1 MSTPIS
7 DANTPAETA
16 ASTGPAPAAA
26 PKPRSRLG
34 RLGRRADAANGPR
47 ATFGQ
52 LLPYLLEHKKVLSVV
67 VLLSILGALASLAQP
82 LLVSQVITVVQQN
95 QPLGALVWGLVALVV
110 VSGLIS
116 GYQHYLLQRTGEGVV
131 LSSRRKLIG
140 RMLRLPIS
148 EFDTRRTGDLVSR
161 VGSDT
166 TLLRAVL
173 TQGLVEAIG
182 GSLTFL
188 GALIAMLV
196 IDPVLLGLTVLVIA
210 ASVVTVTLLSQR
222 IRVASRMAQE
232 KVGALAASV
241 ERAISSI
248 RTVRASNATD
258 REIAAVD
265 ADATGAYQ
273 MGLQVA
279 KISAL
284 VVPIAGIAMQVS
296 FLVVLGVGGFRVA
309 SGQITVAN
317 LIAFILFLFL
327 MILPLGQ
334 AFGAITSVNS
344 ALGALGRIQEIIDL
358 PAEDQFDRDLF
369 PLAITVGA
377 ANESVRPDAPAI
389 SFENVFF
396 GYATQASTADAAAPV
411 AAAGDGGPGAGP
423 GTGSGTGD
431 SGGSPAGPPAD
442 VMPNALVTALVAP
455 GVIEAML
462 AEPDLVDADLA
473 AADRAAADRAAVDL
487 AHAEQAAAHLAAAE
501 HAAATMAAARPA
513 AALAAESAA
522 AANASARAAATAA
535 ASAEAAAEA
544 SAAMTAAVY
553 AAATGTVSI
562 AAVAAA
568 TAFAAPD
575 QASDAEVPGLSAA
588 DDSATDA
595 PGTATAP
602 DAPVSPDAP
611 DTPASAASAT
621 SVDSPASPAAGP
633 DDGPHTAPA
642 FGSVDDTGAP
652 NVDAGPAADPSEP
665 RPVLRGV
672 SFSAP
677 RGLRT
682 ALVGPSGAGKSTIL
696 ALIERF
702 YDPNAGVV
710 RLGGLDIRTLD
721 RTALRS
727 QIGYVEQDAPVLAG
741 SLRDNLVLSAPDA
754 TDEECIA
761 VLHAVN
767 LGEVLERDP
776 AGLGAAVGE
785 SGVMLSGGER
795 QRLAIARALLAAPP
809 ILLLDESTSSLDG
822 VNEQL
827 MRAAIDAVAVDR
839 TLIVIAHRLSTV
851 VDSDQIV
858 VLDHGQVIGTGT
870 HSELVVSTPLYREL
884 AKHQLLV

>member
-1 MSTPIS
+1 M
-7 DANTPAETA
+7 
-16 ASTGPAPAAA
+16 
-26 PKPRSRLG
+26 
-34 RLGRRADAANGPR
+34 GRRADAGGPR
-47 ATFGQ
+47 ATFSQ
-52 LLPYLLEHKKVLSVV
+52 LVPYLLEHKKVLGFVIV
-67 VLLSILGALASLAQP
+67 LSILGALASLAQP
-82 LLVSQVITVVQQN
+82 LLVSQVITIVQKN
-95 QPLGALVWGLVALVV
+95 RPLGGLVWALVALVV

-210 ASVVTVTLLSQR
+210 VSVVTVTLLAQR
-222 IRVASRMAQE
+222 IRVASHAAQAR
-232 KVGALAASV
+232 VGDLAASV
-241 ERAISSI
+241 ERAISAV

-258 REIAAVD
+258 REIAAVEED
-265 ADATGAYQ
+265 AKGAWR
-273 MGLQVA
+273 MGIQVA

-309 SGQITVAN
+309 SGAITVAN

-327 MILPLGQ
+327 MIMPLGQ

-358 PAEDQFDRDLF
+358 PAEDQFDRDIA

-389 SFENVFF
+389 SFEDVHF
-396 GYATQASTADAAAPV
+396 GYATAAPEPADAAAAV
-411 AAAGDGGPGAGP
+411 AAIAA
-423 GTGSGTGD
+423 
-431 SGGSPAGPPAD
+431 AAAAAVAVPP
-442 VMPNALVTALVAP
+442 VLETIIVAP
-455 GVIEAML
+455 GVLEAAL
-462 AEPDLVDADLA
+462 AEPDLLEADLA
-473 AADRAAADRAAVDL
+473 AA
-487 AHAEQAAAHLAAAE
+487 
-501 HAAATMAAARPA
+501 ARG
-513 AALAAESAA
+513 
-522 AANASARAAATAA
+522 ASA
-535 ASAEAAAEA
+535 
-544 SAAMTAAVY
+544 
-553 AAATGTVSI
+553 GT
-562 AAVAAA
+562 
-568 TAFAAPD
+568 D
-575 QASDAEVPGLSAA
+575 ASDTV
-588 DDSATDA
+588 T
-595 PGTATAP
+595 
-602 DAPVSPDAP
+602 
-611 DTPASAASAT
+611 
-621 SVDSPASPAAGP
+621 
-633 DDGPHTAPA
+633 
-642 FGSVDDTGAP
+642 
-652 NVDAGPAADPSEP
+652 EP
-665 RPVLRGV
+665 RPVLEGV
-672 SFSAP
+672 SFTAP

-702 YDPNAGVV
+702 YDPASGVV

-741 SLRDNLVLSAPDA
+741 SLRDNLILSTPHA

-767 LGEVLERDP
+767 LSEVLERDP

-809 ILLLDESTSSLDG
+809 ILLLDESTSSLDS
-822 VNEQL
+822 VNEQK
-827 MRAAIDAVAVDR
+827 MRAAIDAVAVNR

-858 VLDHGQVIGTGT
+858 VLDHGRVIGTGT
-870 HSELVVSTPLYREL
+870 HSELVASTPLYRDL